1 MHGRGNKISIT
12 LFNCSFKRR
21 ILFKSTICNSYFQA
35 SGTATPGA
43 TVLCVCTEPS
53 LSRLAPN
60 LPGVQSPPRSP
71 CLSLFPRWALEDWR
85 TFLGL
90 PEASQLIQRD
100 GPLPSSLW
108 DSGKPITLGNS
119 ELLPLHLLLR
129 HCLAAFPPQGG
140 SLLFPAAPQSPS
152 HLPRGPPPA
161 LPLRIRLLL
170 ILSWPCR
177 PCLVRTA
184 GPSITLAVHR
194 EPF

>member
-1 MHGRGNKISIT
+1 MDKETRFLSLCSTAHLNEGSSLNQQYVTHISKPQGQPHPGRLSSVFALNPASAAWP
-12 LFNCSFKRR
+12 R
-21 ILFKSTICNSYFQA
+21 IFLESQA
-35 SGTATPGA
+35 PLG
-43 TVLCVCTEPS
+43 L
-53 LSRLAPN
+53 LD
-60 LPGVQSPPRSP
+60 

-152 HLPRGPPPA
+152 HLPRGPPSA

-170 ILSWPCR
+170 ILSWPCH

-184 GPSITLAVHR
+184 GPSITLAVHQ